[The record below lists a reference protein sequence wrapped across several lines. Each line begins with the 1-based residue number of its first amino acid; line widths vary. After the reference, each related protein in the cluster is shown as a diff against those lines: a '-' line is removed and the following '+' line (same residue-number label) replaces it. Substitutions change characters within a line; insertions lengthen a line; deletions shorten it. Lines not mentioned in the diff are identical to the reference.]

1 MRTELAIFLFRIRI
15 RFKLI
20 SFLNLNACFW
30 ILFSLVLMYSLYH
43 CTIARR
49 QLDKPHS
56 VQVFLGIDS

>member
-20 SFLNLNACFW
+20 SFLNAGFW